1 MSTVPSHM
9 VAGMGR
15 VAGDG
20 LPVGNVLKPLKPR
33 TSSRR
38 DHETWDEELKELA
51 ARLGLEAM
59 HSKSPNAQFGGVR
72 SAESKHYGDF
82 IAMDLAG
89 PLPTAAFHDAA
100 KYISL
105 FIGPP
110 GGRRGATARGPW

>member
-59 HSKSPNAQFGGVR
+59 HSMSPMPSMAVCALR
-72 SAESKHYGDF
+72 SPKASQEQ
-82 IAMDLAG
+82 LET
-89 PLPTAAFHDAA
+89 LLQEETAAWQ
-100 KYISL
+100 KL
-105 FIGPP
+105 N
-110 GGRRGATARGPW
+110 TA